1 MRNLLLKLSPFFL
14 LLALFYHPVNAQN
27 DSIKILSYNIW
38 NGFDWGKDLDRKNKM
53 TEWLKEV
60 DADVIGF
67 QELNDF
73 TPEKLDVWA
82 KEFGHEYSILLKEDG
97 YPIGITS
104 KQPIQLKTKMLG
116 GLWHGML
123 HVKTYGIDFIVVHLS
138 PHDWAFRR
146 KEAEIISDYTQ
157 KSVLMEG
164 NSKLMV
170 LGDFNSQSP
179 FDVNYDAQNTFSLK
193 RKQLS
198 DSLRRAKNGPD
209 AYQNLRFGSIDYSV
223 ISKFLSLPL
232 IDVVQKKQ
240 ADHNKKSFPTLVL
253 GNDIS
258 KSEFEKNQQ
267 RIDYILVSP
276 NLENQLIHAEILNQG
291 TPDILSDHYPV
302 QATFKFIPGK

>member
-1 MRNLLLKLSPFFL
+1 MLGLLNQPTM
-14 LLALFYHPVNAQN
+14 AQN
-27 DSIKILSYNIW
+27 DSLKILSYNIW
-38 NGFDWGKDLDRKNKM
+38 NGFDWGKDLDRKTKM
-53 TEWLKEV
+53 TEWLKEI

-73 TPEKLDVWA
+73 TSDKLEAWA

-123 HVKTYGIDFIVVHLS
+123 HVKSYGIDFIVVHLS

-146 KEAEIISDYTQ
+146 KEAEIISDYAQ
-157 KSVLMEG
+157 KSVIMEEH
-164 NSKLMV
+164 SKMV
-170 LGDFNSQSP
+170 ILGDFNSQSP
-179 FDVNYDAQNTFSLK
+179 FDVNYDAQNTVSLK
-193 RKQLS
+193 RKQHS

-209 AYQNLRFGSIDYSV
+209 AYQNLRLGTIDYSV

-232 IDVVQKKQ
+232 IDVVQKKH
-240 ADHNKKSFPTLVL
+240 ADQNKKSFPTLVL
-253 GNDIS
+253 GQDLS
-258 KSEFEKNQQ
+258 KSDFEKNQQ

-276 NLENQLIHAEILNQG
+276 NLEGQLISAEILNHG
-291 TPDILSDHYPV
+291 KPDLLSDHYPV
-302 QATFKFIPGK
+302 YATFIYNPGK

>member
-1 MRNLLLKLSPFFL
+1 MHNLFFKLSPMLFL
-14 LLALFYHPVNAQN
+14 LVIFCLPVNAQN
-27 DSIKILSYNIW
+27 DSLKILSYNIW
-38 NGFDWGKDLDRKNKM
+38 NGFEWGKDQDRKIKM
-53 TEWLKEV
+53 TDWLKEL

-73 TPEKLDVWA
+73 TPEKLQAWA
-82 KEFGHEYSILLKEDG
+82 KEFGHEYSVLLKENG

-138 PHDWAFRR
+138 PHDWRFRK

-157 KSVLMEG
+157 KSVLLEE
-164 NSKLMV
+164 NNKLV
-170 LGDFNSQSP
+170 ILGDFNSQSP
-179 FDVNYDAQNTFSLK
+179 FDANYDAQNTFSLK

-198 DSLRRAKNGPD
+198 DSLRRAEKGSE
-209 AYQNLRFGSIDYSV
+209 AYQNLRSGAIDYSV

-240 ADHNKKSFPTLVL
+240 PDHNKKSFPTLVL
-253 GNDIS
+253 GKELS

-276 NLENQLIHAEILNQG
+276 NLEGQLIQAEILNHG
-291 TPDILSDHYPV
+291 TPDLLSDHYPV
-302 QATFKFIPGK
+302 TATFIYNPDR